1 MFSSIFRRPIV
12 KVKIIICNGRSSEKS
27 CFFNC
32 KMRDLVGRA
41 EGRLT
46 LGAVVVDGE
55 EGVGRRGEVGV
66 NTCRRVDCTVCLIQV
81 ARAGSQSSRI
91 ELVVVVVTSQVGVVT
106 AYCTHAYCCDA
117 SLKFE

>member
-1 MFSSIFRRPIV
+1 MDSIKKLFFFHKKQAESLISP
-12 KVKIIICNGRSSEKS
+12 

-66 NTCRRVDCTVCLIQV
+66 NTL
-81 ARAGSQSSRI
+81 G
-91 ELVVVVVTSQVGVVT
+91 
-106 AYCTHAYCCDA
+106 
-117 SLKFE
+117 